1 MLGCTKPTVVKHV
14 PQPASQYT
22 DTISGC
28 GLTEGNQM
36 DVAAPL
42 DSSDGWFDKWSEGLV
57 ETMRRDMN
65 YQQKMVKMQQVGDL
79 MESVV
84 VEQVSKYI
92 QFLRDVASGYQVGTP
107 TPVPGPILDLVS
119 THSLAGELIKSE
131 VLLLET
137 DTSGLHRSGIRISS
151 SHRSTPK
158 TACESAGV
166 WPTTSATS
174 WTASGKSN
182 EGRG

>member
-14 PQPASQYT
+14 PRPASQYT

-92 QFLRDVASGYQVGTP
+92 QFLRDVANGCQVGTP

-119 THSLAGELIKSE
+119 TSSLFALVS
-131 VLLLET
+131 
-137 DTSGLHRSGIRISS
+137 
-151 SHRSTPK
+151 
-158 TACESAGV
+158 
-166 WPTTSATS
+166 
-174 WTASGKSN
+174 
-182 EGRG
+182 